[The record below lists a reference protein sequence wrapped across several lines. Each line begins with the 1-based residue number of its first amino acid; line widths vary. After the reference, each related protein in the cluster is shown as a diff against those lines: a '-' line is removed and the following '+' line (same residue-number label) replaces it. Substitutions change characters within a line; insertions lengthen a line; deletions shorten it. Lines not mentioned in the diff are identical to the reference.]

1 MSEEM
6 INLEAYD
13 TLGIKMENP
22 ITNKLQELPQPP
34 FFMDPKR
41 ALPFWLVRP
50 LQDKMP
56 MVSIPEKIKVPY
68 TRGLVGENLV
78 QSLDPNEF
86 VTVDPTEGRVEY
98 APLHDKNLKKFFKS
112 PHTRKMVESTGEIVD
127 GRTACTLK
135 EYNDY
140 RKFIHRMQLNHVVQ
154 EQKEEKQIKS
164 KQMDVDNFLLGAK
177 KDGKIKWNRKF
188 KDYLKQKNQEEVAKK
203 NEIKLQKCLEKME
216 KVEKGAAKVKEQ
228 LALAQELRKNKW
240 LSYKN
245 RMANYFSN
253 VRDDQR
259 RRGIYARKRWMFES
273 LINEHRKSLAM
284 AESKLKRE
292 QVLELNWNRRMVG
305 QKLKLRKDKLV
316 REQYNACIQLM
327 RQRREK
333 YYDRK
338 DVETD
343 ELLALPGMNSLEELE
358 VFNTAF
364 DQFSPEFVNALHG
377 AKLYI
382 NRSGKSLTLDKS
394 LRKFISHR
402 ESATERMKKA
412 NVARPIKHALDL
424 LIRRSVGYYAMVVT
438 YQTIMDACP
447 MALHLANK
455 IKSSSKLRELL
466 TEEYEQFGPRS
477 DTPFQTVKN
486 FEEDG
491 MSHCICDYTLIN
503 KDTLQWPCP
512 LCRKQKKSGSS
523 LSSDSSTIEDSDPS
537 MELYVIGEGQTTV
550 GFLMPPKKTEGS
562 PGMILEDTR
571 IEVQPLF
578 LDEKEKPKAS
588 VPAPVP
594 PPPTEGIPETPVG
607 EPEVGV
613 MPPPKEPPKKGS
625 KSSKKSNKSAKSK
638 KSVKSRG
645 SKVSGESKKS
655 KVSKLSKKSKKSSGS
670 KKTGKGK
677 DGKGKGGKKGELK
690 KDRGVSKAAGTSDS
704 DTKTQSSKELYSPR
718 NSKKHKPR
726 KSILKIK
733 GHGKPAHFKVNKGVS
748 FAETAEFQKA
758 AKTTSLN
765 RVPPLQTVSHVQT
778 SISQQQISLPK
789 PEPFV
794 AKHVQKELSKGT
806 VASLEPE
813 IQEFRS
819 QDSIVS
825 LLSITSDDRLHFV
838 KGQCVYDRRGSK
850 LGKLAVPHGLPHSTK
865 KGYLRGTCKCSP
877 DHYAW
882 SSSSDNANITEKLDH
897 VKEHM
902 EERKRKSMQMRW
914 RGGNKDKPEESEGET
929 FTCKK
934 KPAKDL
940 AKILEKLSHHKKD
953 PKIKY
958 FVNAPDLTI
967 RCHCTMCHKEV
978 AQMGSGAEGTTAEE
992 VEQASK
998 FCRCRMRE
1006 QQKIGPVKIDR
1017 LAYITKVIG
1026 GKKKKWSDHR
1036 CVDKK
1041 SIVSRKLS
1049 AKSIVERQKSIISRY
1064 FLKKSFKEVTPVKVE
1079 RREPEVQKY
1088 YVDDQGQ
1095 LYVLNRFGEKTI
1107 LKNEGVN
1114 FKIDERGRKY
1124 FVDSFDEKKYLI
1136 DVTGRVY
1143 LENDNGDVQSLF
1155 YEDGKE
1161 YLDPEPKKL
1170 LLHNMVRESVVDLL
1184 QETPQEHLFD
1194 NEDELVELV
1203 YEYLFEG
1210 ASSDDK
1216 SDEVE
1221 SKKNVEGDSRSGESK
1236 GPDETHGER
1245 TGAVGKPTPSKE
1257 SENQI
1262 GPRMPIKRP
1271 LNSLISEVPCYR
1283 EISKLFIQRQK
1294 FHDCC
1299 AIVFRRCL
1307 LYSLAKYTKIMER
1320 GFDALDQLD
1329 AERKK
1334 VTSLDGLVKGLTK
1347 ITAHYPLKLV
1357 KSKRLSPYVDAIVH
1371 GFLGTDGYHIF
1382 RAGKMSGQGTEVDNL
1397 SSAAESLRTETE
1409 KKSAKN
1415 IENVPGLEHM
1425 KQICLCGMEDAATFV
1440 DNNIKMPLSDLM
1452 SAAVCKKE
1460 E

>member
-68 TRGLVGENLV
+68 TRGLVGENLI

-98 APLHDKNLKKFFKS
+98 APLHDKNLKRFFKS
-112 PHTRKMVESTGEIVD
+112 SFNRKMVEGTGEIVD

-140 RKFIHRMQLNHVVQ
+140 RKFIHRMQLNHVIQ

-164 KQMDVDNFLLGAK
+164 KLLDVENFLLAAK
-177 KDGKIKWNRKF
+177 KDGKKKWNQKF
-188 KDYLKQKNQEEVAKK
+188 KDYLKQKNQEDVARKE
-203 NEIKLQKCLEKME
+203 EIKLKKCAERME
-216 KVEKGAAKVKEQ
+216 KVEKGAAKVKEN
-228 LALAQELRKNKW
+228 LAVAQEMRRNKW
-240 LSYKN
+240 LSYKK
-245 RMANYFSN
+245 RMSNYFSN

-259 RRGIYARKRWMFES
+259 RRGIYARKRWMFEA

-292 QVLELNWNRRMVG
+292 QVLEMNWNRRVVG

-364 DQFSPEFVNALHG
+364 DQFSPEFVDALHG
-377 AKLYI
+377 AKIYI

-402 ESATERMKKA
+402 ESAAERMKKA

-438 YQTIMDACP
+438 YQTIMDAFP

-455 IKSSSKLRELL
+455 IKSSAKLRELL

-486 FEEDG
+486 FEEEG

-503 KDTLQWPCP
+503 KDTMEWPCP
-512 LCRKQKKSGSS
+512 LCRKQKSGSTQ
-523 LSSDSSTIEDSDPS
+523 SSDSSTMEDSEASIEERPGD
-537 MELYVIGEGQTTV
+537 LYVIAEGQTTV
-550 GFLMPPKKTEGS
+550 GFLMPPKRTEGS
-562 PGMILEDTR
+562 PEMILEDTK
-571 IEVQPLF
+571 IEIQPMF
-578 LDEKEKPKAS
+578 LDEKEKPK
-588 VPAPVP
+588 PFVP
-594 PPPTEGIPETPVG
+594 PPPIPTEGVPEVPAS

-613 MPPPKEPPKKGS
+613 MPPPKEPPKRGS
-625 KSSKKSNKSAKSK
+625 KSSKKSTKSK
-638 KSVKSRG
+638 KSMKSRD
-645 SKVSGESKKS
+645 SKVSAGSKKS
-655 KVSKLSKKSKKSSGS
+655 RMSKMSRKSKKSSGS
-670 KKTGKGK
+670 KKTAKGK
-677 DGKGKGGKKGELK
+677 EGKGKGGKRGDTK
-690 KDRGVSKAAGTSDS
+690 KVRGVSKVAGVSDT
-704 DTKTQSSKELYSPR
+704 DTKTQSSISPR
-718 NSKKHKPR
+718 GSKKHKPR
-726 KSILKIK
+726 KSILKVK
-733 GHGKPAHFKVNKGVS
+733 GHPKQAYSKVNKGVS
-748 FAETAEFQKA
+748 FAETAEFQKS
-758 AKTTSLN
+758 AKTMSWSK
-765 RVPPLQTVSHVQT
+765 VPPLETATHVQT
-778 SISQQQISLPK
+778 SVSQQQVAQK

-794 AKHVQKELSKGT
+794 AKYMPKEFSKDT
-806 VASLEPE
+806 VATLEPE
-813 IQEFRS
+813 LQEYRS
-819 QDSIVS
+819 QESIVS

-850 LGKLAVPHGLPHSTK
+850 LGKLAIPHSSPHSTK
-865 KGYLRGTCKCSP
+865 KGFLRGTCKCSADP
-877 DHYAW
+877 YPW
-882 SSSSDNANITEKLDH
+882 SSSSENANITEMLDN
-897 VKEHM
+897 VKEHI
-902 EERKRKSMQMRW
+902 EERKRKGMQRRW
-914 RGGNKDKPEESEGET
+914 RGVHKDKPEGSEDEM

-934 KPAKDL
+934 EPAKDL
-940 AKILEKLSHHKKD
+940 AKIMEKLSRHKKEF
-953 PKIKY
+953 KIKY
-958 FVNAPDLTI
+958 FVNASDLTV

-978 AQMGSGAEGTTAEE
+978 VQKDNATEGIIEESEGAA
-992 VEQASK
+992 K

-1026 GKKKKWSDHR
+1026 GKKKRWSDPKGIE
-1036 CVDKK
+1036 KK

-1095 LYVLNRFGEKTI
+1095 LYVLNRFGEKTT

-1143 LENDNGDVQSLF
+1143 LENENGDVQSLF

-1194 NEDELVELV
+1194 NEEELVELV

-1210 ASSDDK
+1210 ASSEEK
-1216 SDEVE
+1216 SDEGE
-1221 SKKNVEGDSRSGESK
+1221 SKKNEGDSGSDESK

-1245 TGAVGKPTPSKE
+1245 TGAAMNQTLSKD
-1257 SENQI
+1257 SENLV

-1271 LNSLISEVPCYR
+1271 LNSLICEVPCYR
-1283 EISKLFIQRQK
+1283 EISKLFIQRKK

-1382 RAGKMSGQGTEVDNL
+1382 RAGKMSIQGMEVDNA
-1397 SSAAESLRTETE
+1397 SSAPESLRTEAE
-1409 KKSAKN
+1409 KKSTKN
-1415 IENVPGLEHM
+1415 IENVPGLDLM

-1440 DNNIKMPLSDLM
+1440 DNNLKMPLTDLIN
-1452 SAAVCKKE
+1452 AAVCKKE